1 MIDNP
6 RIPIVLLT
14 GFLGSGK
21 TTVLSWLLRSDA
33 FARTGVL
40 VNEFGEV
47 ALDGDLVVHE
57 DEQIIE
63 TSSGC
68 LCCTIRG
75 DVQKS
80 LMALHEKNCEGPERR
95 FDRVVVETTGLA
107 DPSPVI
113 STLTTDWRLAWEFVF
128 AGIVTTVDV
137 LHVLDT
143 LDRHE
148 ESMKQIV
155 VADAI
160 LLTKT
165 DLLAPEERE
174 ARIEQLR
181 AHVRGLN
188 PDVTILMA
196 DAAEKAFRTTLDR
209 GAYHLREHPER
220 VQEWLNEA
228 AYTAKAHD
236 HGDGGDDHHHHHD
249 HHHDVN
255 THGSDIHAFALVLE
269 EPLHGFVMMMAIE
282 RLRAALGTDLLRF
295 KAILHIADAPDEPV
309 VMHAVQHT
317 MHSLQRLP
325 AWPSED
331 RRSRMVFITRGFSQA
346 ETEDYFTRFTEAART
361 AIT

>member
-1 MIDNP
+1 MTEQQ
-6 RIPIVLLT
+6 RIPILLLT

-21 TTVLSWLLRSDA
+21 TTVLSRLLRSDS

-40 VNEFGEV
+40 INEFGEV

-57 DEQIIE
+57 DEQVIE

-80 LMALHEKNCEGPERR
+80 LMALHAKNREGPEPR
-95 FDRVVVETTGLA
+95 FNRVVIETTGLA

-113 STLTTDWRLAWEFVF
+113 STLTTDWRLAQEFVF

-137 LHVLDT
+137 VHVLDT
-143 LDRHE
+143 LERHE
-148 ESMKQIV
+148 EPLKQIV

-160 LLTKT
+160 LFTKT
-165 DLLAPEERE
+165 DLLGPEERA
-174 ARIEQLR
+174 ARLEQLR
-181 AHVRGLN
+181 ERIVQLN
-188 PDVTILMA
+188 PEATLLPA
-196 DAAEKAFRTTLDR
+196 DAAEDAFQTTLAR

-228 AYTAKAHD
+228 AYTARAHD
-236 HGDGGDDHHHHHD
+236 HGHGHHD

-269 EPLHGFVMMMAIE
+269 EPLHGFVMMMAID

-325 AWPSED
+325 AWPSAD

-346 ETEDYFTRFTEAART
+346 EMEDYFARFVEAAR
-361 AIT
+361 AALP